1 MHVLRSLANHKMVVG
16 KLIVLLLALQ
26 GTRKCC
32 VEPHMDE
39 DLIVNKLAVLKTTS
53 VSQYK
58 LVDLVVH
65 GRQ

>member
-1 MHVLRSLANHKMVVG
+1 MVVG